1 MFLYS
6 VCKYTITPGQVF
18 RIWFGFCFWS
28 TQSWAMYLYVHF
40 NLKIYL
46 PEAEMKNGM
55 MVVWIQR
62 NLVGASKIYFL
73 LETVVCD

>member
-1 MFLYS
+1 
-6 VCKYTITPGQVF
+6 
-18 RIWFGFCFWS
+18 
-28 TQSWAMYLYVHF
+28 MYLYVHF

-62 NLVGASKIYFL
+62 NLVGASKICFL